1 MQVLDLDPY
10 PNPQVTDP
18 DLDPM
23 KSFRSLQIRIRF
35 RIHNTDVNLC
45 KIRFCF
51 LNLTPHP
58 VIAVWTYKSIY
69 IYAKCHDL

>member
-1 MQVLDLDPY
+1 MQVLDPDLDPK
-10 PNPQVTDP
+10 PQVTDL

-23 KSFRSLQIRIRF
+23 KSFGSSQVRIRF

-51 LNLTPHP
+51 LNLTP
-58 VIAVWTYKSIY
+58 T
-69 IYAKCHDL
+69 L